1 MADDKNKE
9 LLPVSEQS
17 SVLEAVYKLIKEC
30 PFIEKENVKFDF
42 LDIEENSISV
52 LSTPGAFII
61 SKDILGGFTG
71 SLPFILGHKGRQ
83 SSDNRKIKTVDLLN
97 NIGKWLGKEKVT
109 IDDREYVLKEYPL
122 LSDNRKITRIEQQTV
137 PYISDID
144 EKSNITYICTLKVT
158 YCKEVE

>member
-1 MADDKNKE
+1 MDDNKE
-9 LLPVSEQS
+9 ILPASEQS

-30 PFIEKENVKFDF
+30 PFMEEKTVKFDF
-42 LDIEENSISV
+42 LDIEEDSIAV
-52 LSTPGAFII
+52 LSTPGACIE

-97 NIGKWLGKEKVT
+97 NIGKWLGKEKVN
-109 IDDREYVLKEYPL
+109 IEDKEYILTEYPA
-122 LSDNRKITRIEQQTV
+122 LSEDRKITRIEQQTV
-137 PYISDID
+137 PYISEID
-144 EKSNITYICTLKVT
+144 EKSNITYICTVKVT

>member
-1 MADDKNKE
+1 MAENKE

-17 SVLEAVYKLIKEC
+17 SVLETIYRLVKEC
-30 PFIEKENVKFDF
+30 PFIEEKSVKFDF
-42 LDIEENSISV
+42 LDIEEDSIAV
-52 LSTPGAFII
+52 MSTPGACIV

-71 SLPFILGHKGRQ
+71 SLPFILGYKGRQ

-109 IDDREYVLKEYPL
+109 VDDKEYVLKEYPV

-144 EKSNITYICTLKVT
+144 EKSNITYVCTVKVT
-158 YCKEVE
+158 YLKEVE